1 MLWFVIG
8 LVLGYGIGLNHRLT
22 QLPDE
27 LEQCNAQRS
36 QQDIDIAYYK
46 KLTKTWFR
54 KKKNLPP
61 IFAPKWA
68 FPHFPY
74 IFTKFR

>member
-27 LEQCNAQRS
+27 LEQCHAQRS

-46 KLTKTWFR
+46 KLTKTLVEENKELRR
-54 KKKNLPP
+54 KTND
-61 IFAPKWA
+61 A
-68 FPHFPY
+68 
-74 IFTKFR
+74 

>member
-46 KLTKTWFR
+46 KLTKTLVEENKELRR
-54 KKKNLPP
+54 KTND
-61 IFAPKWA
+61 A
-68 FPHFPY
+68 
-74 IFTKFR
+74 